1 MSKDAVTEFVHKL
14 PPLARF
20 TGRVALVTGSSE
32 GLGLG
37 IAERLIREGAAVV
50 LNSRSPQKGAHA
62 MEELRALDGRIAFIA
77 ADVGIKGEAERVV
90 HEAARHFGRL
100 DLLVNNAQSVPPMAD
115 ALDPITDEYM
125 EVAMKSGLHASL
137 WTSRAAFPYMRHAGG
152 GRIVN
157 VASING
163 AFGSKYGAAYN
174 STKEAIRGLTR
185 TLANEFGP
193 FAITVNTIL
202 PAGWSHAYEA
212 FYKGDTRKIDAV
224 ARQNPMRRHGRA
236 AEDIGAAVAGLC
248 ADSARFIT
256 GQSLYVDGGASLNGL
271 PQLHHL
277 EKQP

>member
-1 MSKDAVTEFVHKL
+1 V
-14 PPLARF
+14 PRF
-20 TGRVALVTGSSE
+20 SGKVALVTGSSE

-37 IAERLIREGAAVV
+37 IADRLIRDGAAVV
-50 LNSRSPQKGAHA
+50 LNGRSPEKGARVMA
-62 MEELRALDGRIAFIA
+62 ELATLGGRIAFIA
-77 ADVGIKGEAERVV
+77 ADVGIRGEAERVV
-90 HEAARHFGRL
+90 HEAAGHFGRL
-100 DLLVNNAQSVPPMAD
+100 DLLVNNAQSVPPLAD
-115 ALDPITDEYM
+115 VLDPITDEHL
-125 EVAMKSGLHASL
+125 EIALKSGLHASM
-137 WTSRAAFPYMRHAGG
+137 WTSRAAFPYMRDAGG

-174 STKEAIRGLTR
+174 CTKEAIRGLTR
-185 TLANEFGP
+185 TLANELGS

-202 PAGWSHAYEA
+202 PAGWSRAYEE
-212 FYKGDTRKIDAV
+212 FYEGDTKRIDAV
-224 ARQNPMRRHGRA
+224 ARLNPMRRHGRA

-277 EKQP
+277 ENRQ